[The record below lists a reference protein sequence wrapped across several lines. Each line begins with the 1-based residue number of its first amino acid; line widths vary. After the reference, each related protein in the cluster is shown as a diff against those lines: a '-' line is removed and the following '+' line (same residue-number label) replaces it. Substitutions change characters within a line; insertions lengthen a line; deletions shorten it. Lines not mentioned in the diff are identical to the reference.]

1 MQITS
6 TTEFRKKM
14 KSTLDIVSKD
24 KETVI
29 IHRPD
34 NEDVVMITLSEYNS
48 WMETR
53 HLLLSEAN
61 QEHLKKSISQAKK
74 GEVEKVN
81 IEELWM

>member
-6 TTEFRKKM
+6 PTELRKKM

-48 WMETR
+48 WMETK
-53 HLLLSEAN
+53 HLLLTDAN
-61 QEHLKKSISQAKK
+61 QVHLKKSISQAKK
-74 GEVEKVN
+74 GEVEKVDV
-81 IEELWM
+81 EELWM